1 MSCST
6 LWNLDNCN
14 CKCIAICKVVRPKII
29 IVLELEISNRIES
42 VNSFATTILDRAMFH
57 REIRGG
63 RFWRVA
69 IAVLIGERTRFSI
82 PRSRSSVTAPP
93 PLSSPPPPSLHDREE
108 IRGNDETT
116 HQHFYQWTFDTISA
130 KFHRSKTVA
139 TNFTIFFTSLL
150 SFARENVAKNLD
162 RGGYVFGKYMWIE
175 SFVWRWLVTL
185 LNDIQYAW

>member
-93 PLSSPPPPSLHDREE
+93 PLSSPPPPSLSPRP
-108 IRGNDETT
+108 RGDKRKRRNNTPT
-116 HQHFYQWTFDTISA
+116 
-130 KFHRSKTVA
+130 
-139 TNFTIFFTSLL
+139 LL
-150 SFARENVAKNLD
+150 SMNL
-162 RGGYVFGKYMWIE
+162 
-175 SFVWRWLVTL
+175 
-185 LNDIQYAW
+185 